1 MSCEKVYLKEK
12 TKLVQS
18 DISKINKYAVF
29 GCMFLMISKLVR
41 CVELGLGC
49 HTYNITRPE

>member
-1 MSCEKVYLKEK
+1 MSCEKVYLREK
-12 TKLVQS
+12 KLVQS
-18 DISKINKYAVF
+18 DISKINKCVVF

-49 HTYNITRPE
+49 HTYYIKRPG